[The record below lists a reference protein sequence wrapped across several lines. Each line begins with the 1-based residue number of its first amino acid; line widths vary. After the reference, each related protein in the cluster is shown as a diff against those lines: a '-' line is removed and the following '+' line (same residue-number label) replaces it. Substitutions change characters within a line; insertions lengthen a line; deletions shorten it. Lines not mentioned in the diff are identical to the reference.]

1 MNNCQ
6 VKWEFGIFSGCT
18 SVNILHECDCSI
30 VPVDP
35 SCQWCS
41 PVKLRTDQWK
51 PSIEV
56 TWSVLANERPVMQ
69 SSKTQIKECC
79 SDFRWKQPNNF
90 RYDICK
96 VLSGA
101 IDTISI
107 GYRQLR
113 SPLLHKHSS
122 QAFSFGT
129 KNSFVRIKVCKNLL
143 CLGDLTRLSKKTDRD
158 WRKESFTI
166 VPIPFLSWSKIR
178 TGTWK
183 RGPFSVH
190 PIYKNKKY

>member
-1 MNNCQ
+1 MSLLATHLPGDGSTVLVHHQ
-6 VKWEFGIFSGCT
+6 GRPAGTHHHPE
-18 SVNILHECDCSI
+18 
-30 VPVDP
+30 VDY
-35 SCQWCS
+35 
-41 PVKLRTDQWK
+41 
-51 PSIEV
+51 
-56 TWSVLANERPVMQ
+56 WSVLANERPVMQ

-79 SDFRWKQPNNF
+79 SDFRWKLPNNF

-129 KNSFVRIKVCKNLL
+129 KNSFFRIEDCVNLL
-143 CLGDLTRLSKKTDRD
+143 WLGDLTRLSKKTETEERNPSQLLPYRF
-158 WRKESFTI
+158 WAEVR
-166 VPIPFLSWSKIR
+166 
-178 TGTWK
+178 
-183 RGPFSVH
+183 
-190 PIYKNKKY
+190 